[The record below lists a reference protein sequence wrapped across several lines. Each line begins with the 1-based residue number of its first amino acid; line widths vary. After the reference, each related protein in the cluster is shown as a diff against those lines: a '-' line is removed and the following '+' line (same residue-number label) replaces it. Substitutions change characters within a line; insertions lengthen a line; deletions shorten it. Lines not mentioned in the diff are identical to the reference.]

1 MVDIDTTNL
10 ESMDT
15 KEDSDH
21 SSSFLINFKF
31 KETKYIF
38 LFEFEIKKDFPDIN
52 EIRFLAYLTF
62 WVDK

>member
-1 MVDIDTTNL
+1 MRLISIPPTSSLWTPRK
-10 ESMDT
+10 T
-15 KEDSDH
+15 ISDH

-52 EIRFLAYLTF
+52 EIRFLAYVTF
-62 WVDK
+62 